1 MQKDYSNVHNDVQDR
16 CLRIRRFSYCSVMF
30 HVQSQSN
37 TVPSI
42 HSRVLWWKIFR
53 SLFQT
58 SWRCYNISLLIR
70 AVRLFDSIAFYLI
83 YLLSTSFIS
92 ATPVSSLAFSL
103 SLFHTSLFCSN
114 PPTTTVVFLSPFR
127 ESSHSA
133 SVRSPP
139 NYLPLNSEQASAV
152 QTFAKLVY
160 LEV

>member
-1 MQKDYSNVHNDVQDR
+1 MQKDYSNVHNDVQDG
-16 CLRIRRFSYCSVMF
+16 CLRIWRFSYYSVMF

-58 SWRCYNISLLIR
+58 SWRCYNTSPLIL

-103 SLFHTSLFCSN
+103 SSIYLCFVQIPPPPLLSFYLHLERVLILLLCVHQQITS
-114 PPTTTVVFLSPFR
+114 P
-127 ESSHSA
+127 
-133 SVRSPP
+133 
-139 NYLPLNSEQASAV
+139 
-152 QTFAKLVY
+152 
-160 LEV
+160 